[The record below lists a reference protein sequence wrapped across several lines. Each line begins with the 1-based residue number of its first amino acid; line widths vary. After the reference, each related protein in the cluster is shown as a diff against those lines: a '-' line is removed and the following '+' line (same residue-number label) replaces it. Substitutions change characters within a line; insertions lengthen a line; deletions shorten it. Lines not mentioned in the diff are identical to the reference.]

1 VGVTGPSESGGQGEV
16 ALQVRQLILRRII
29 PVSLLLLVGAGS
41 AYPQKKEIIQLQRDM
56 AILQEV
62 VRQTERQ
69 MGERIAVLE
78 NLLQQSLDKT
88 DKLNAAIAV
97 LERNIAKQTTD
108 VSTPVSATASR
119 VETLQ
124 GQVGALR
131 EVMEEIRTRLG
142 RVEQQ
147 VGDIKTQVT
156 TLPPPSFGSEPGA
169 GAEGSA
175 ATGAT
180 SAETLFNSA
189 FADYTRGNYDLAR
202 EQFDQY
208 LRLYS
213 NTVRAPEAQYYI
225 GAIAYQNSQYD
236 EALRHFDMVL
246 ERYPVGVI
254 SADAQFKKGMALL
267 KLERPQDAGR
277 EFQAVIDRYPNS
289 NVAPAAQGQIDQLQ
303 GAGKPSPLRRAQ

>member
-1 VGVTGPSESGGQGEV
+1 
-16 ALQVRQLILRRII
+16 
-29 PVSLLLLVGAGS
+29 LLLVVAGS

-78 NLLQQSLDKT
+78 NLLKQSLDKT
-88 DKLNAAIAV
+88 DKLNAGIAV
-97 LERNIAKQTTD
+97 LERNLAKQTTD
-108 VSTPVSATASR
+108 VSGPVTTTASR

-156 TLPPPSFGSEPGA
+156 TLPPPSFGLTPSPE
-169 GAEGSA
+169 SNA
-175 ATGAT
+175 AASGAT

-208 LRLYS
+208 LRLYP
-213 NTVRAPEAQYYI
+213 NTVRAPEAQYYV
-225 GAIAYQNSQYD
+225 GAIAYQNGQHD
-236 EALRHFDMVL
+236 EAVRHFDMVL

-267 KLERPQDAGR
+267 KLDRPEDAAR
-277 EFQAVIDRYPNS
+277 EFRAVIERYPNS
-289 NVAPAAQGQIDQLQ
+289 NVAPAAQGQLDQLQ
-303 GAGKPSPLRRAQ
+303 NGGKPSPLRRSQ

>member
-1 VGVTGPSESGGQGEV
+1 M
-16 ALQVRQLILRRII
+16 
-29 PVSLLLLVGAGS
+29 GAGS
-41 AYPQKKEIIQLQRDM
+41 AFPQKKEIIQLQRDM

-69 MGERIAVLE
+69 TGERIAVLE
-78 NLLQQSLDKT
+78 NLLKQNLEKT

-108 VSTPVSATASR
+108 VSEPVTTMASR

-124 GQVGALR
+124 GEVGALR
-131 EVMEEIRTRLG
+131 EVMEEIRTRLS

-156 TLPPPSFGSEPGA
+156 TLPAPSFGSSPTPDGN
-169 GAEGSA
+169 A
-175 ATGAT
+175 ASTGTT
-180 SAETLFNSA
+180 SSDTLFNSA

-208 LRLYS
+208 LRLYA
-213 NTVRAPEAQYYI
+213 NTVRAPEAQYYV
-225 GAIAYQNSQYD
+225 GAIAYQNGQYD
-236 EALRHFDMVL
+236 EAVGHFDMVL

-267 KLERPQDAGR
+267 KLDRPEDAAR
-277 EFQAVIDRYPNS
+277 EFRAAVERYPNS
-289 NVAPAAQGQIDQLQ
+289 NIAPAAQGQLDQLQ
-303 GAGKPSPLRRAQ
+303 GAAGKPSPLRRSQ

>member
-1 VGVTGPSESGGQGEV
+1 
-16 ALQVRQLILRRII
+16 LRVRQLILRRII
-29 PVSLLLLVGAGS
+29 PVALLLLFGAGS
-41 AYPQKKEIIQLQRDM
+41 AFPQKKEIIQLQRDM

-62 VRQTERQ
+62 VRQMERQ
-69 MGERIAVLE
+69 TGERIAVLE

-97 LERNIAKQTTD
+97 LERNLAKQTTD
-108 VSTPVSATASR
+108 VSAPVTNTASR

-124 GQVGALR
+124 GQVGGLR

-156 TLPPPSFGSEPGA
+156 TLPPPSFGSEPSPGA
-169 GAEGSA
+169 PGNAA

-208 LRLYS
+208 LRLYA

-225 GAIAYQNSQYD
+225 GAIAYQNSQFD
-236 EALRHFDMVL
+236 EALHDFDMVL

-267 KLERPQDAGR
+267 SLSRPEDAAR

-289 NVAPAAQGQIDQLQ
+289 NVAPAAQGQLDQLQ
-303 GAGKPSPLRRAQ
+303 SGGKPSPLRRSQ

>member
-1 VGVTGPSESGGQGEV
+1 M
-16 ALQVRQLILRRII
+16 
-29 PVSLLLLVGAGS
+29 LLLVGAGS

-88 DKLNAAIAV
+88 DKLNAGIAV
-97 LERNIAKQTTD
+97 LERNLAKQTTD
-108 VSTPVSATASR
+108 VSTPVTATASR

-131 EVMEEIRTRLG
+131 EVLEEIRTRMG

-156 TLPPPSFGSEPGA
+156 TLPPPSFGSEPA
-169 GAEGSA
+169 LEGSA
-175 ATGAT
+175 AAGAT

-213 NTVRAPEAQYYI
+213 STVRAPEAQYYI
-225 GAIAYQNSQYD
+225 GAIAYQNGQYD

-267 KLERPQDAGR
+267 RLERADDAAR

-303 GAGKPSPLRRAQ
+303 SAGKPSPLRRSQ

>member
-1 VGVTGPSESGGQGEV
+1 MR
-16 ALQVRQLILRRII
+16 VRQLFLRRII
-29 PVSLLLLVGAGS
+29 PVLFLLLAAGS
-41 AYPQKKEIIQLQRDM
+41 AFAQKKEIIQLQRDM

-62 VRQTERQ
+62 VRQSERQ
-69 MGERIAVLE
+69 TGERFAVLE

-88 DKLNAAIAV
+88 DKLNAALAV
-97 LERNIAKQTTD
+97 LERNLAKQTTD
-108 VSTPVSATASR
+108 VSAPVSATASR

-156 TLPPPSFGSEPGA
+156 TLPPPSFGSEPSPD
-169 GAEGSA
+169 GSAA

-189 FADYTRGNYDLAR
+189 FADYTRGNYVLAS

-208 LRLYS
+208 LRLYA
-213 NTVRAPEAQYYI
+213 NTVRAPEAQYYM
-225 GAIAYQNSQYD
+225 GAIAYQNGKFD
-236 EALRHFDMVL
+236 ESLRHFDMVL

-267 KLERPQDAGR
+267 KLERPQDAAR
-277 EFQAVIDRYPNS
+277 EFRAAVERYPNS
-289 NVAPAAQGQIDQLQ
+289 NIAPAAQGQLDQLQ
-303 GAGKPSPLRRAQ
+303 SGKPSPLGRAQ

>member
-1 VGVTGPSESGGQGEV
+1 MRI
-16 ALQVRQLILRRII
+16 RQLVLRRII
-29 PVSLLLLVGAGS
+29 PICLLLLVGAGL
-41 AYPQKKEIIQLQRDM
+41 AFPQKKEIIQLQRDM

-69 MGERIAVLE
+69 TGERIAVLE
-78 NLLQQSLDKT
+78 NLLKQNLEKT

-108 VSTPVSATASR
+108 VSEPVTATASR

-124 GQVGALR
+124 GEVGALR

-156 TLPPPSFGSEPGA
+156 TLPAPSFGATPAPDGN
-169 GAEGSA
+169 A
-175 ATGAT
+175 AATTGAT
-180 SAETLFNSA
+180 SSETLFNSA

-208 LRLYS
+208 LRLYP
-213 NTVRAPEAQYYI
+213 NTVRAPEAQYYV
-225 GAIAYQNSQYD
+225 GAIGYQNGQYD
-236 EALRHFDMVL
+236 ESVRHFDMVL

-267 KLERPQDAGR
+267 KLNRSEDAAR
-277 EFQAVIDRYPNS
+277 EFKAVVERYPNS
-289 NVAPAAQGQIDQLQ
+289 NIAPAAQGQLDQLQ
-303 GAGKPSPLRRAQ
+303 GAAGKPSPLRRSQ

>member
-1 VGVTGPSESGGQGEV
+1 MR
-16 ALQVRQLILRRII
+16 VRQLILRRIV
-29 PVSLLLLVGAGS
+29 PVSLLLLMTAGS
-41 AYPQKKEIIQLQRDM
+41 AFPQKKEIIQLQRDM

-62 VRQTERQ
+62 VRQMERQ
-69 MGERIAVLE
+69 TGERIAVLE

-97 LERNIAKQTTD
+97 LERNLAKQNTD
-108 VSTPVSATASR
+108 VSGPVSTTASR

-124 GQVGALR
+124 GQVGGLR
-131 EVMEEIRTRLG
+131 EVMEEVRTRLG
-142 RVEQQ
+142 KVEQQ

-156 TLPPPSFGSEPGA
+156 TLPPPSFGGAEPGSSTVAPGGTAA
-169 GAEGSA
+169 G
-175 ATGAT
+175 TT

-189 FADYTRGNYDLAR
+189 FADFTRGNYDLAR

-208 LRLYS
+208 LRLYG

-225 GAIAYQNSQYD
+225 GAIAYQKDQYD
-236 EALRHFDMVL
+236 EALHSFDMVL

-267 KLERPQDAGR
+267 KLSRPEDAAR

-289 NVAPAAQGQIDQLQ
+289 NVAPAAQGQLDQLQ
-303 GAGKPSPLRRAQ
+303 ASSGGKPSPLRRAQ

>member
-1 VGVTGPSESGGQGEV
+1 LPFPE
-16 ALQVRQLILRRII
+16 LFLRRII
-29 PVSLLLLVGAGS
+29 PVLLLLLVAAGS
-41 AYPQKKEIIQLQRDM
+41 AFAQKKEIIQLQRDM

-62 VRQTERQ
+62 VRQSERQ
-69 MGERIAVLE
+69 MGERFAVLE
-78 NLLQQSLDKT
+78 NLLQQGLDKT
-88 DKLNAAIAV
+88 DKLNAALAV
-97 LERNIAKQTTD
+97 LERNLAKQTTD
-108 VSTPVSATASR
+108 VSGPVSATASR

-156 TLPPPSFGSEPGA
+156 TLPPPAFGSEPSPD
-169 GAEGSA
+169 GSA
-175 ATGAT
+175 AAPGAT

-189 FADYTRGNYDLAR
+189 FADYTRGNYVLAS

-208 LRLYS
+208 LRLYA

-225 GAIAYQNSQYD
+225 GAIAYQNGKFD
-236 EALRHFDMVL
+236 ESLRHFDMVL

-267 KLERPQDAGR
+267 KLERPQDAAR
-277 EFQAVIDRYPNS
+277 EFRAAVERYPNS
-289 NVAPAAQGQIDQLQ
+289 NIAPAAQGQLDQLQ
-303 GAGKPSPLRRAQ
+303 PAGKPSPLGRAQ

>member
-1 VGVTGPSESGGQGEV
+1 M
-16 ALQVRQLILRRII
+16 LRRIV
-29 PVSLLLLVGAGS
+29 PVALLLLLAAGS
-41 AYPQKKEIIQLQRDM
+41 AFPQKKEIIQLQRDM

-69 MGERIAVLE
+69 VGERIAVLE

-88 DKLNAAIAV
+88 DKLNAGIAV
-97 LERNIAKQTTD
+97 LERNLAKQTTD
-108 VSTPVSATASR
+108 VSGPVSATASR

-156 TLPPPSFGSEPGA
+156 TLPPPSFGSEPSPG
-169 GAEGSA
+169 GTSA
-175 ATGAT
+175 AGAT

-208 LRLYS
+208 LRLYG

-225 GAIAYQNSQYD
+225 GAIAYQSGQFD
-236 EALRHFDMVL
+236 DALRHFDMVL

-267 KLERPQDAGR
+267 SLSRPEDAAR

-289 NVAPAAQGQIDQLQ
+289 NVAPAAQGQLDQLQ
-303 GAGKPSPLRRAQ
+303 GSGKPSPLRRSQ

>member
-1 VGVTGPSESGGQGEV
+1 MPVP
-16 ALQVRQLILRRII
+16 QLFLRRII
-29 PVSLLLLVGAGS
+29 PVLLLLLVAAGS
-41 AYPQKKEIIQLQRDM
+41 AFAQKKEIIQLQRDM

-62 VRQTERQ
+62 VRQSERQ
-69 MGERIAVLE
+69 MGERFAVLE
-78 NLLQQSLDKT
+78 NLLQQGLDKT
-88 DKLNAAIAV
+88 DKLNAALAV
-97 LERNIAKQTTD
+97 LERNLAKQTTD
-108 VSTPVSATASR
+108 VSAPVSATASR

-156 TLPPPSFGSEPGA
+156 TLPPPSFGLTPSPE
-169 GAEGSA
+169 SNA
-175 ATGAT
+175 AASGAT

-208 LRLYS
+208 LRLYP
-213 NTVRAPEAQYYI
+213 NTVRAPEAQYYV
-225 GAIAYQNSQYD
+225 GAIAYQNGQHD
-236 EALRHFDMVL
+236 EAVRHFDMVL

-267 KLERPQDAGR
+267 KLDRPEDAAR
-277 EFQAVIDRYPNS
+277 EFRAVIERYPNS
-289 NVAPAAQGQIDQLQ
+289 NVAPAAQGQLDQLQ
-303 GAGKPSPLRRAQ
+303 NGGKPSPLRRSQ

>member
-1 VGVTGPSESGGQGEV
+1 M
-16 ALQVRQLILRRII
+16 LRRII
-29 PVSLLLLVGAGS
+29 PISLLLVVGAGTAFS
-41 AYPQKKEIIQLQRDM
+41 QKKEIIQLQRDM

-62 VRQTERQ
+62 VRQAERQ
-69 MGERIAVLE
+69 SGERIAVLE

-97 LERNIAKQTTD
+97 LERNLAKQTTD
-108 VSTPVSATASR
+108 VSGPVTTTASR

-124 GQVGALR
+124 GQIGALR
-131 EVMEEIRTRLG
+131 EVMEEIRSRLG

-156 TLPPPSFGSEPGA
+156 TLPPPSYGSEALPDGNATAAPG
-169 GAEGSA
+169 
-175 ATGAT
+175 TT

-208 LRLYS
+208 LRLYG
-213 NTVRAPEAQYYI
+213 NTVRAPEAQYYV
-225 GAIAYQNSQYD
+225 GAIAYQNAAYD
-236 EALRHFDMVL
+236 EALRQFDMVL

-254 SADAQFKKGMALL
+254 SADAQYKKGMALL
-267 KLERPQDAGR
+267 RLERPEDAAR
-277 EFQAVIDRYPNS
+277 EFRAVVERYPNS
-289 NVAPAAQGQIDQLQ
+289 NVAPAAQGQLEQLQ
-303 GAGKPSPLRRAQ
+303 EAGKPSPTRRGQ